1 MLRRKLSSRS
11 TSHQYSWLVVT
22 ELFLGIIISL
32 VFQANP
38 SQVFITDFS
47 QNVSAEDVN
56 LPLVKTEAESGQPST
71 ILDDIDFKQRYS
83 YQYPE
88 QFQGRTINGVTLQP
102 HQKAISLT
110 FDDGPWPKT
119 TPKVLDILQQHNV
132 QATFFVLGS
141 NIPQHSDLLQRVAQA
156 GHAIGNHTWSHGYHN
171 HSPALAQREIQRTA
185 KAIEKYTGIK
195 TSLFRPPGGFLRNG
209 LVAEARAQQQVTILW
224 SVDDIYH
231 GTVDKAV
238 QNVLQN
244 ATSGGIILMHDGGG
258 DRELTIKALPQ
269 IITQLRQQGYQL
281 VTVPQLLEMAAVE
294 EQAEK

>member
-1 MLRRKLSSRS
+1 MLRGKLGSRF
-11 TSHQYSWLVVT
+11 TSQQYSWLVVT
-22 ELFLGIIISL
+22 GVFWGITISL
-32 VFQANP
+32 VIQDNP
-38 SQVFITDFS
+38 SQFFVADFP
-47 QNVSAEDVN
+47 QNVSAENVN
-56 LPLVKTEAESGQPST
+56 SPLVQTKSESGQSSIT
-71 ILDDIDFKQRYS
+71 LDDIDLKQRHS
-83 YQYPE
+83 YQFPE
-88 QFQGRTINGVTLQP
+88 QFQGRTINRVTLQP

-119 TPKVLDILQQHNV
+119 TSKVLDILQEYNV

-141 NIPQHSDLLQRVAQA
+141 NIPQYSDLLQRVALE
-156 GHAIGNHTWSHGYHN
+156 GHAIGNHTWSHDYHN

-185 KAIEKYTGIK
+185 KAIEKYTGVK
-195 TSLFRPPGGFLRNG
+195 TSLFRPPGGFLNNG
-209 LVAEARAQQQVTILW
+209 LVAEAQVQQQVTILW

-231 GTVDKAV
+231 GTVDEAV

-281 VTVPQLLEMAAVE
+281 VTIPQLLEMAADKE
-294 EQAEK
+294 ARK